1 MEELNEM
8 IHFFIQK
15 KIEEDDY
22 WKNLSVIFTGSDCPG
37 EG

>member
-1 MEELNEM
+1 MSQLNEM

-15 KIEEDDY
+15 KLEEDDY
-22 WKNLSVIFTGSDCPG
+22 WKGLSIIFTGSDSPG

>member
-1 MEELNEM
+1 M

-22 WKNLSVIFTGSDCPG
+22 WKNVSVVFTGSDCPG
-37 EG
+37 